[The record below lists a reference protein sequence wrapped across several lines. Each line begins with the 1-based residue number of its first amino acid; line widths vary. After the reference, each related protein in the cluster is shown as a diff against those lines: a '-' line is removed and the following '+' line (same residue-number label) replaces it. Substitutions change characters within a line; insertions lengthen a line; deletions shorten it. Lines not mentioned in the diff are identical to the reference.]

1 MKESTLLKMKND
13 IEVLNKTMN
22 QLINDYVMTKN
33 GNLVTYQLIQKMP
46 GFSEALE
53 ELNKQNAPTD
63 ASGSADTN
71 TENDEPNNE

>member
-13 IEVLNKTMN
+13 IEVLKQTMN
-22 QLINDYVMTKN
+22 QLINDYMMSKN
-33 GNLVTYQLIQKMP
+33 GNMVTYQLIQKMP
-46 GFSEALE
+46 GFDEALE

>member
-53 ELNKQNAPTD
+53 ELNKQNAEAA
-63 ASGSADTN
+63 ASGSDEPV